1 MCDQVIVTNEYLA
14 SRVKHC
20 VDKPVTVI
28 PNFLND
34 EQMRVSRQIYEEKKR
49 RGFARTGQI
58 HLGYF
63 SGTPTHNKDFEI
75 ISGILSRMLERDPR
89 LVVRIVG
96 FLDLKEPL
104 RSYQS
109 RIEFYP
115 LQDFVNLQQL
125 IGSVEVNLVPLQDN
139 IFTNCKSELKYF
151 EAGVT
156 GTVTIASPSFTL
168 ARAIQDGENGY
179 IARSFEWHEKLEY
192 VLDNMDS
199 YAVMA
204 EKAFL
209 HSEENYCWENQV
221 DRIEATLF
229 G

>member
-1 MCDQVIVTNEYLA
+1 MDALLVGKRSLA
-14 SRVKHC
+14 VQ
-20 VDKPVTVI
+20 PVTSRHLAVI
-28 PNFLND
+28 RRID
-34 EQMRVSRQIYEEKKR
+34 ESGAVCQPERVE
-49 RGFARTGQI
+49 
-58 HLGYF
+58 L
-63 SGTPTHNKDFEI
+63 
-75 ISGILSRMLERDPR
+75 
-89 LVVRIVG
+89 
-96 FLDLKEPL
+96 
-104 RSYQS
+104 
-109 RIEFYP
+109 

-168 ARAIQDGENGY
+168 ARAIEDGENGY